1 MRRTCSR
8 FGKSE
13 AGLLAIPEEVRYRT
27 PAESTAEALEVARG
41 SAHDCGTNGE
51 SGVDMRGVDAHQR

>member
-1 MRRTCSR
+1 MRGTGSR

-13 AGLLAIPEEVRYRT
+13 AGLLAIPQEVRDRT
-27 PAESTAEALEVARG
+27 TSEPTPQAFEVARG
-41 SAHDCGTNGE
+41 STHDCGTNGE